1 MATNHILIAICSYN
15 AEKLLPK
22 LLDSL
27 INQKCPIPFSVLIV
41 DNNSTDNTRELANT
55 FAQNLK
61 VPFKYVNE
69 YQQGIAFARNRAIEE
84 SLSYKYLAFIDTDE
98 LPYKNWLQ
106 AAASTLIDQKVDCVG
121 GKISISLPSRPNWL
135 NDDLLP
141 FYGELNHSNKAF
153 NIFDASTPIWSG
165 NIAYNTHIFQD
176 KLRFD
181 VRYNRKGKGIG
192 GGEDEIMFQYL
203 LQHNY
208 TIAYEPE
215 MEVLH
220 LIADEKVKRL
230 YFLKLHYLAGKNT
243 GLYTINPVG
252 KKILRIPRY
261 MYMQLLMNI
270 YETIYLYFLKPR
282 IYMRKAMSLSHHLG
296 MMVGAYIANKPS

>member
-1 MATNHILIAICSYN
+1 MVANKIVVAICSYN

-22 LLDSL
+22 LLNSL
-27 INQKCPIPFSVLIV
+27 IDQDCPIPFSVLIV

-69 YQQGIAFARNRAIEE
+69 YKQGIAFARNRAIEE

-98 LPYKNWLQ
+98 LPYKNWLKT
-106 AAASTLIDQKVDCVG
+106 AVRSLIDKKVDCVG
-121 GKISISLPSRPNWL
+121 GKITISLPHRPNWL
-135 NDDLLP
+135 SDDLLS
-141 FYGELNHSNKAF
+141 FYGELNHSKHPF
-153 NIFDASTPIWSG
+153 NIYDKSTPVWSG
-165 NIAYNTHIFQD
+165 NIAYNTSIFQD
-176 KLRFD
+176 RLRFD

-203 LQHNY
+203 LQNNH

-220 LIADEKVKRL
+220 LITGEKVKRL

-243 GLYTINPVG
+243 GLYAINPAE
-252 KKILRIPRY
+252 KKILGVPRF
-261 MYMQLLMNI
+261 MYMQLLMHI
-270 YETIYLYFLKPR
+270 YQSIYLYFLDPR
-282 IYMRKAMSLSHHLG
+282 IFMRKAMTLTHQIG
-296 MMVGAYIANKPS
+296 MMVGAYIANKSS